1 MSGPEYWSYESHFCF
16 LSSLSCKLQA
26 RKTFMSIGA
35 DVMEISWLKEKISP
49 FFGKKDSFG
58 VFSPS
63 FRTFLLIQVHLETA
77 GPKSDRESNFS
88 GSQQKSLCFCS
99 RNNVTIIFFPTESGN
114 YDFSEKKRNYGARR
128 IFYDRRIFY
137 EAQRMAVVLPLTPPK
152 KRKNRFYSKLT
163 QCYPHCQGWKRTGI

>member
-1 MSGPEYWSYESHFCF
+1 M
-16 LSSLSCKLQA
+16 
-26 RKTFMSIGA
+26 
-35 DVMEISWLKEKISP
+35 
-49 FFGKKDSFG
+49 
-58 VFSPS
+58 
-63 FRTFLLIQVHLETA
+63 ETA

-152 KRKNRFYSKLT
+152 KNEKIDFIQNLPNVTPIVRGGKEPEFKSFPGLKRVLTLSGGKFSKNRFLSF
-163 QCYPHCQGWKRTGI
+163 CFWP